1 MRTSAITLPEMV
13 VQSRRYIWY
22 HDDDD
27 ILSDVLSELLSE

>member
-22 HDDDD
+22 HDNNV
-27 ILSDVLSELLSE
+27 LSDVLSELLSE